1 MIALRDVLPDLRTS
15 HPDIRVG
22 DHPNIYDDPSFF
34 EGYSRLPRSLDG
46 LDGAAEWPVLRD
58 MLPDMRGLRVVD
70 LGCGWGGFCRWA
82 RENGAAHVHG
92 IDLSSRML
100 AHACSN
106 TLDPTIVY
114 ELGSLEHLTLPPESF
129 DLAYSSLAFHYI
141 SDAARLYAQ
150 IARSLRPGGHLVFST
165 EHPVYMAAAK
175 PGWVTSETGEKVWPV
190 DSYFA
195 EGPRRTDWIT
205 KGVLKYHRTI
215 GTTLNL
221 LIRSGFKIAQVEE
234 FCPTAA
240 QITARPALAEELQ
253 RPTFLLVSALRE

>member
-1 MIALRDVLPDLRTS
+1 
-15 HPDIRVG
+15 
-22 DHPNIYDDPSFF
+22 
-34 EGYSRLPRSLDG
+34 
-46 LDGAAEWPVLRD
+46 
-58 MLPDMRGLRVVD
+58 
-70 LGCGWGGFCRWA
+70 
-82 RENGAAHVHG
+82 
-92 IDLSSRML
+92 ML

-106 TLDPTIVY
+106 TLDPAIVY

-141 SDAARLYAQ
+141 SDAACLYAQ

-215 GTTLNL
+215 ATTLNL

-240 QITARPALAEELQ
+240 QITARPTLAEELQ
-253 RPTFLLVSALRE
+253 RPTFLLMSALRE